1 MSSALVNPMLEPF
14 LAAAEEA
21 ARTRPEVDLDIARE
35 LMEEAATMLHD
46 GLALDGLDEHD
57 TAVVAANLAADL
69 TAVDPAAAVLARS
82 AQSDP
87 GAEVHDAEAVAASYL
102 IAAAMLRL

>member
-1 MSSALVNPMLEPF
+1 MSPALVNPLTEPF

-21 ARTRPEVDLDIARE
+21 ARVRPEVDLDLACE
-35 LMEEAATMLHD
+35 LMEEAATVLYN
-46 GLALDGLDEHD
+46 GLALEGLDEHD
-57 TAVVAANLAADL
+57 TAVVAAHLATDL

-82 AQSDP
+82 QEIDVS
-87 GAEVHDAEAVAASYL
+87 ETVHDPEAVVASYL